1 MLELRSLTKEFGETV
16 AVKALSIACK
26 ECELLAI
33 FGPAGAGKTTTLR
46 LIAGILKP
54 TSGEVYFKGQ
64 PLMDVPPEWRNMS
77 MVFENY
83 ALYSHLSVYENLA
96 FPLRAR
102 RYPGDEIQRLV
113 QRMAGI
119 LQISEMLDRRP
130 GFLSGGQRQRVALGR
145 ALIREADVYLLD
157 EPISHLDAK
166 LRHHMRGELK
176 AICAEKEAT
185 VIHVTTDYRE
195 AMALADRVAVLNKGR
210 LMQLGTPGDIFQRPA
225 NEFVAGFVGDPPMS
239 FMEVEYVQEDGQ
251 PGFRIAESGIRLP
264 ASPEVGAYVKE
275 KGLPDAFRL
284 GARAVDVTVLPSAD
298 ETHNVPGE
306 VYVTEMFGHRNL
318 LIIKVG
324 KSLVQVVT
332 PSDLAFEV
340 KDTVWL
346 DLNQDNVHVF
356 ADGLAIAHAR
366 PKGSYSPSSTNL
378 EAIRGGFS
386 NARKA
391 VEEVREG
398 GGCVRDLPGDR

>member
-1 MLELRSLTKEFGETV
+1 MLELRSLTKKFGKTV
-16 AVKALSIACK
+16 AVNNLSITCK
-26 ECELLAI
+26 ECEFLVI

-54 TSGEVYFKGQ
+54 TSGEMYFKGQ
-64 PLMDVPPEWRNMS
+64 SLANVPPEGRNMS

-102 RYPGDEIQRLV
+102 GYGDDEIQRLV

-119 LQISEMLDRRP
+119 LQISELLDRRP

-176 AICAEKEAT
+176 AMCAEKEAT
-185 VIHVTTDYRE
+185 VIHVTHDCRE
-195 AMALADRVAVLNKGR
+195 AMALSDRVAVINKGQ
-210 LMQLGTPGDIFQRPA
+210 LMQLGSPDEIFHRPA
-225 NEFVAGFVGDPPMS
+225 NEFVASFVGEPPMS
-239 FMEVEYVQEDGQ
+239 FMDVEYAVEDGQ
-251 PGFRIAESGIRLP
+251 SVFRIPENGIRLP
-264 ASPEVGAYVKE
+264 ASPEVEPYVKE
-275 KGLPDAFRL
+275 KGLPHSFRL
-284 GARAVDVTVLPSAD
+284 GVRATDVIVLPSAD

-306 VYVTEMFGHRNL
+306 VYVTETLGHRNIL
-318 LIIKVG
+318 TAKLG
-324 KSLVQVVT
+324 KDLVQVVT
-332 PSDLAFEV
+332 PPELTFKV

-346 DLNQDNVHVF
+346 DLGQDNLHVF
-356 ADGLAIAHAR
+356 ADGLAIAHPR
-366 PKGSYSPSSTNL
+366 PRAS
-378 EAIRGGFS
+378 
-386 NARKA
+386 
-391 VEEVREG
+391 
-398 GGCVRDLPGDR
+398 

>member
-1 MLELRSLTKEFGETV
+1 MLELRSLTKKFGKTV
-16 AVKALSIACK
+16 AVNNLSITCK
-26 ECELLAI
+26 EREFLVI

-54 TSGEVYFKGQ
+54 TSGEVSFNGQ
-64 PLMDVPPEWRNMS
+64 PLAGVPPEGRNMS

-102 RYPGDEIQRLV
+102 RYRDGEIQRLV

-119 LQISEMLDRRP
+119 LQIAELLNRRP

-176 AICAEKEAT
+176 AMCAEKDAT
-185 VIHVTTDYRE
+185 VIHVTHDSHE
-195 AMALADRVAVLNKGR
+195 AMALADRVAVINKGQ
-210 LMQLGTPGDIFQRPA
+210 LMQLGSPDEIFQQPA
-225 NEFVAGFVGDPPMS
+225 NEFVAGFVGEPPMS
-239 FMEVEYVQEDGQ
+239 FMDMEYAVEDGQ
-251 PGFRIAESGIRLP
+251 SVFRIPENDIRLP
-264 ASPEVGAYVKE
+264 ASPEVDAYVKE
-275 KGLPDAFRL
+275 KGLPDTFRL
-284 GARAVDVTVLPSAD
+284 GVRATDVTVLSSAD

-306 VYVTEMFGHRNL
+306 AYVTETLGHRNL
-318 LIIKVG
+318 LTAKLG
-324 KSLVQVVT
+324 NNLVQVVT
-332 PSDLAFEV
+332 PPELTFKV

-346 DLNQDNVHVF
+346 DLSPDNLHVF
-356 ADGLAIAHAR
+356 ADGLTIAHPR
-366 PKGSYSPSSTNL
+366 PRAS
-378 EAIRGGFS
+378 
-386 NARKA
+386 
-391 VEEVREG
+391 
-398 GGCVRDLPGDR
+398 